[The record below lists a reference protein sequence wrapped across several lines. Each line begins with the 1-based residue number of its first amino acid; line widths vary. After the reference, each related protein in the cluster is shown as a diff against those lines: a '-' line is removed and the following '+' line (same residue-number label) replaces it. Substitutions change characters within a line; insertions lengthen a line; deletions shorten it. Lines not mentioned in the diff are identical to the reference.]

1 MKLFQNIS
9 QNTLFKITSLNSLSV
24 VIKIGIGLITSK
36 FIAYFVGPT
45 GMALVGNFRNFVAS
59 IETIATLGFQN
70 GIIKVVAENQQHQKK
85 LYQNIATILITILV
99 TSLLCSFLIYWF
111 ADFFNKAVFG
121 NSFQYARIFK
131 AFALALPWYAC
142 SIVFL
147 SIINGLGK
155 FKKVIYTNII
165 GNVLGLFVSVVL
177 MFYCHT
183 FGALLAIIITPSLLF
198 FVGLF
203 FLQQEINCF
212 KNINLASFDWKI
224 IQNLGAYTLMALV
237 SAVIS
242 PMVYLIIRNQI
253 ISDFGLEQAGFWVTM
268 ELISNYY
275 LLFIGT
281 ILTVYFLPK
290 LAVAQTNLETKDVFW
305 DYFKNIIPI
314 FGFGLFILFLIRKM
328 VIHLLFSK
336 DFLPVSDLFLFQ
348 LLGDVLRACALIL
361 GYNLIAKKHTF
372 VFVITEI
379 LSMATMFYGTM
390 WLSSIFGIQG
400 VVMAHCLTYAVYLLI
415 LVIYFRKSLW

>member
-1 MKLFQNIS
+1 MA
-9 QNTLFKITSLNSLSV
+9 
-24 VIKIGIGLITSK
+24 IKIGIGLITSK

-59 IETIATLGFQN
+59 FETIATLGFQN
-70 GIIKVVAENQQHQKK
+70 GIIKVVAENQQNQKK
-85 LYQNIATILITILV
+85 LYQNIGTILISISA
-99 TSLLCSFLIYWF
+99 TSLLCSFLIYGF
-111 ADFFNKAVFG
+111 ADFFNQAVFG
-121 NSFQYARIFK
+121 KSFIYAGIFK
-131 AFALALPWYAC
+131 AFALALPWYAS

-177 MFYCHT
+177 MYYCNT
-183 FGALLAIIITPSLLF
+183 LGALLAIIITPSLLF
-198 FVGLF
+198 FVGLY
-203 FLQQEINCF
+203 FLQQDIDCF
-212 KNINLASFDWKI
+212 KTITLSHFDWKI
-224 IQNLGAYTLMALV
+224 IKNLTAYSLMALV

-242 PMVYLIIRNQI
+242 PMVYLFIRNQI
-253 ISDFGLEQAGFWVTM
+253 ICAFGLEQAGFWVTM

-290 LAVAQTNLETKDVFW
+290 LAVAQTNLETKAVFW
-305 DYFKNIIPI
+305 DYFKNIIPV
-314 FGFGLFILFLIRKM
+314 FGFGLFILFLLRNV

-336 DFLPVSDLFLFQ
+336 DFLAVSDLFLFQ
-348 LLGDVLRACALIL
+348 LLGDILRACALIL

-372 VFVITEI
+372 IFVTTEI
-379 LSMATMFYGTM
+379 LSMTTMYCSTM
-390 WLSSIFGIQG
+390 WLTSIFGIQG
-400 VVMAHCLTYAVYLLI
+400 VVMAHCLTYAVYLLV
-415 LVIYFRKSLW
+415 LSIYFRKSLW